1 MTDIAPRRV
10 GRPANGFVSKQLNV
24 RVHPQVVAAAK
35 RCAAIRGLQA
45 NQYLAALIAQDSGD
59 PELKNL
65 AALLNQEAFD
75 TDERDALAGSSDDP
89 NQEVLLTA

>member
-24 RVHPQVVAAAK
+24 RVHPQVAAAAK
-35 RCAAIRGLQA
+35 RGAANRGLRE

-65 AALLNQEAFD
+65 AALLNQESMAL
-75 TDERDALAGSSDDP
+75 EEGDALTGSSDDP
-89 NQEVLLTA
+89 DQEVLLTA